1 MRDGWAQ
8 KNGRRSDYSPGGRI
22 SGADI
27 DGQDTPKANAF
38 GILAGSL
45 SGAVMGF
52 LAAGYLELSGA
63 ALVGATV
70 GLTLGWKARGLSQ

>member
-8 KNGRRSDYSPGGRI
+8 KDGRRSDCSFNGRI
-22 SGADI
+22 GSAKV
-27 DGQDTPKANAF
+27 DGRDVPKTSVF
-38 GILAGSL
+38 SILAGSL

-70 GLTLGWKARGLSQ
+70 SLVLGSKAQGLHQ